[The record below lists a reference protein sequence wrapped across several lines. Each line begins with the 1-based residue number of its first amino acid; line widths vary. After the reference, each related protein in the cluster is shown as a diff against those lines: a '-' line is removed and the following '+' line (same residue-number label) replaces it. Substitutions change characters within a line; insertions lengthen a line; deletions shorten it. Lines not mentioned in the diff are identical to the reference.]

1 MRQTTKLSTIH
12 RIGKKYFPAL
22 YQRNFRLFWLGQ
34 WVSVIGT
41 WMQNVGQ
48 DWLVLEL
55 TGSPSK
61 LSIVAALQFLPM
73 MVLTLFAGPFID
85 RLPKRKVLIAT
96 QTSLAVLALALA
108 LITWTHVVQYWMILI
123 LAFLLGMV
131 QLVDNPTRQSYVIE
145 MAGRDAL
152 MNAVS
157 LNSVVFNLARIMG
170 PAIAGLMIEAIGI
183 APCFFINALSFVA
196 VIGALLLIK
205 TAPVVSNKPIQTVRD
220 VLASSKEGLAYIKAR
235 PKIALP
241 LILMAVVSTFVI
253 NYTIFVPTFTKINL
267 GMGASAYGFLM
278 TAMGA
283 GSLLAALALAVRSGQ
298 GPGRLRLFGG
308 AAGACAGILLCGLQ
322 RNFMISCAL
331 LAFVGFCS
339 VSFTASTNVTIQLES
354 ENEYRGRVMSIYAL
368 VFGGVTPIGSLWTGI
383 VSDATSPA
391 TCMTISGCI
400 GLASCAFIIAFIL
413 RHSKRRVD

>member
-1 MRQTTKLSTIH
+1 MRQTAKASNIH
-12 RIGKKYFPAL
+12 RLGQKYFPAL

-34 WVSVIGT
+34 WVSVVGT

-48 DWLVLEL
+48 DWLVLEM

-73 MVLTLFAGPFID
+73 MTLTLFAGPFID

-96 QTSLAVLALALA
+96 QTTLAVLALILA
-108 LITWTHVVQYWMILI
+108 LLTWTHVVRYWMVLI
-123 LAFLLGMV
+123 LAFFLGLV

-145 MAGRDAL
+145 IAGRDAL

-170 PAIAGLMIEAIGI
+170 PAIAGIMIETIGI
-183 APCFFINALSFVA
+183 APCFFLNSLSFVA
-196 VIGALLLIK
+196 VIGALLLIRTPAVAAKK
-205 TAPVVSNKPIQTVRD
+205 TFQTMGD
-220 VLASSKEGLAYIKAR
+220 VLASTKEGLAYIRAR

-253 NYTIFVPTFTKINL
+253 NYTIFVPTFAKINL

-283 GSLLAALALAVRSGQ
+283 GSLLAALALAVRSNK

-308 AAGACAGILLCGLQ
+308 AAGTCAGILVCGLQ
-322 RNFMISCAL
+322 RNYALSCVL
-331 LAFVGFCS
+331 LCLVGFCS

-368 VFGGVTPIGSLWTGI
+368 VFGGVTPIGSLWTGLI
-383 VSDATSPA
+383 SDATSPA
-391 TCMTISGCI
+391 TCMAISGCI
-400 GLASCAFIIAFIL
+400 GLAACVLTISFIL
-413 RHSKRRVD
+413 RHAKK